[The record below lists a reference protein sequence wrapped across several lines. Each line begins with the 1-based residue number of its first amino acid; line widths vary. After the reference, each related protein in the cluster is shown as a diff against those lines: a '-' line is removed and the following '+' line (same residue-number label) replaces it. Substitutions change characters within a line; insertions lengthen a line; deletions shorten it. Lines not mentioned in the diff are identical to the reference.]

1 MRILSGAQVAE
12 LVTTADLIEP
22 IAAAMVEV
30 SRGNVEMPLR
40 SMVKLPGSNFMGIMA
55 GHLGAP
61 AGYGVPAGHGG
72 VPAGHGV
79 KVLSLFP
86 ENPAHS
92 RSSHAGLFLLFDGAT
107 GLPVLCMDAAVLT
120 AIRTAA
126 STAVA
131 SRVLARP
138 DSRVL
143 AILGLGEQA
152 HSHIA
157 AMRAVH
163 PIERIIA
170 WGRDRAKLDAFAREN
185 KVEVAASA
193 AEAVAGADIIVTA
206 TPAREPF
213 LSAAMLEPG
222 QHVNA
227 VGASVAFMQEMTADI
242 VAATRFVTD
251 YRASLEPQAAE
262 VIAARRDGLIGPDH
276 DIPEIGEIIAGI
288 KPGRRSDRE
297 ITVYRS
303 LGISAQDL
311 AAAHAILARAE
322 AAGIGTVVD
331 MA

>member
-1 MRILSGAQVAE
+1 MRILSGAQVAQ
-12 LVTTADLIEP
+12 LVGVADLIEP

-40 SMVKLPGSNFMGIMA
+40 SMVKLPGANHMGIMG
-55 GHLGAP
+55 GHLGT
-61 AGYGVPAGHGG
+61 
-72 VPAGHGV
+72 PAGHGV
-79 KVLSLFP
+79 KVLSLYP
-86 ENPAHS
+86 DNPRHG
-92 RSSHAGLFLLFDGAT
+92 RSSHSGLFLLFDGET

-131 SRVLARP
+131 SRVLARR

-163 PIERIIA
+163 PIERIVA
-170 WGRDRAKLDAFAREN
+170 WGRDRAKLEAFGHEN
-185 KVEVAASA
+185 GVEIAASA
-193 AEAVAGADIIVTA
+193 AEAVQGADIIVTA

-213 LSAAMLEPG
+213 LSLAMLSPG

-227 VGASVAFMQEMTADI
+227 VGASVAFMQEMAADI
-242 VAATRFVTD
+242 VAGTRFVTD
-251 YRASLEPQAAE
+251 YRPSLEPQAAE
-262 VIAARRDGLIGPDH
+262 VIAARKAGLIAADH
-276 DIPEIGEIIAGI
+276 DIPEIGEVIAGS
-288 KPGRRSDRE
+288 KPGRRSDSE
-297 ITVYRS
+297 VTVYRS

-311 AAAHAILARAE
+311 AAAHAILTRAQ
-322 AAGIGTVVD
+322 AQGVGTVVA
-331 MA
+331 MG

>member
-1 MRILSGAQVAE
+1 MRILSGAQVAQ
-12 LVTTADLIEP
+12 LVGVADLIEP

-40 SMVKLPGSNFMGIMA
+40 SMVKLPGSNHMGIMG
-55 GHLGAP
+55 GHLGA
-61 AGYGVPAGHGG
+61 
-72 VPAGHGV
+72 PAGHGV

-86 ENPAHS
+86 DNPKFG
-92 RSSHAGLFLLFDGAT
+92 RSSHSGLFLLFDGAT

-131 SRVLARP
+131 SRVLARKE
-138 DSRVL
+138 SRVL

-152 HSHIA
+152 HSNIA

-163 PIERIIA
+163 PIERIVA
-170 WGRDRAKLDAFAREN
+170 WGRDRAKLEAFGRDN
-185 KVEVAASA
+185 GVAIADSA
-193 AEAVAGADIIVTA
+193 AAAVKGADIIVTA
-206 TPAREPF
+206 TPASAPF
-213 LSAAMLEPG
+213 LSLAMLSPG

-242 VAATRFVTD
+242 VAGTRFVTD
-251 YRASLEPQAAE
+251 YRPSLEPQAAE
-262 VIAARRDGLIGPDH
+262 VIAARKQGLIGDGH
-276 DIPEIGEIIAGI
+276 DIAEIGEIIAGA
-288 KPGRRSDRE
+288 KPGRRNAGE

-311 AAAHAILARAE
+311 AAAHAILAKAE
-322 AAGIGTVVD
+322 AAGVGTVVD
-331 MA
+331 MR

>member
-1 MRILSGAQVAE
+1 MRILSGAQVAS
-12 LVTTADLIEP
+12 LVGVADLIAP
-22 IAAAMVEV
+22 IADAMVEV

-40 SMVKLPGSNFMGIMA
+40 SMVKLPGINHMGVMA
-55 GHLGAP
+55 GHLGT
-61 AGYGVPAGHGG
+61 
-72 VPAGHGV
+72 PAGHGV
-79 KVLSLFP
+79 KVLSLYP
-86 ENPAHS
+86 DNPSHG
-92 RSSHAGLFLLFDGAT
+92 RSSHSGLFLLFDGTT

-138 DSRVL
+138 GSRTL

-163 PIERIIA
+163 TITRIVA
-170 WGRDRAKLDAFAREN
+170 WGRDRAKLEAFAHANNIE
-185 KVEVAASA
+185 AAPTA
-193 AEAVAGADIIVTA
+193 AAAVAEADIVVTA

-213 LSAAMLEPG
+213 LSLAMLRPG

-227 VGASVAFMQEMTADI
+227 VGASVAFMQEMTPDI
-242 VAATRFVTD
+242 VAGTRFVTD
-251 YRASLEPQAAE
+251 YRPSLEPQAAE
-262 VIAARRDGLIGPDH
+262 VIAARKDGLIAPTH
-276 DIPEIGEIIAGI
+276 DIPEIGEIIAGAR
-288 KPGRRSDRE
+288 PGRRDAAE

-303 LGISAQDL
+303 LGIAAQDL

-322 AAGIGTVVD
+322 ASGAGTVVD